1 MKKVLFAFLATGVMQ
16 FSNFASGIMLAR
28 MLGPALRGEVA
39 QIIAWF
45 SFIVPVMMLGIND
58 SVAYFRSRNP
68 VEGTAVLASA
78 FLLSVPFILA
88 ATLMCITVILT
99 IFSTS
104 SALSISGAWLF
115 LLYAPFYQWQQIF
128 YSYFQAGAR
137 PSVWTIARV
146 LPGLVYISGLFI
158 VWSSGDAS
166 PANVIAANLI
176 SLAVTLVF
184 CAAFVLRSGEPF
196 KMPGAELVGRVFRYG
211 VPVIFQRIAIVC
223 RDNLDRMIL
232 PFFVT
237 ASDLGHYVVAGSI
250 AYLIYVVGMT
260 IDLVGFPAMAAV
272 KDNDARRRL
281 AELCISVTFIMLVVL
296 VTCFAFVIEPL
307 VLLLF
312 GSNYAASTALAPW
325 FLVAGAAQALRIVV
339 GGAFKAFNLSGP
351 LMRFE
356 FVGSVI
362 MLVVLV
368 GGGSHFGVF
377 AGVLAH
383 IISAFVSLA
392 IALYAAVQTLKL
404 SPRRLLL
411 PSKSDIMLM
420 WSILLRNFRPADGP
434 KGNPT

>member
-1 MKKVLFAFLATGVMQ
+1 MKKVLLAFVATGVMQ
-16 FSNFASGIMLAR
+16 FSSFASGVMLAR
-28 MLGPALRGEVA
+28 MLSPALRGEVA

-45 SFIVPVMMLGIND
+45 GFIVPVMMLGIND

-68 VEGTAVLASA
+68 AEGTAVLASA
-78 FLLSVPFILA
+78 FLLSIPFIFV
-88 ATLMCITVILT
+88 ATLMCIAVILT
-99 IFSTS
+99 IFAKS
-104 SALSISGAWLF
+104 SALSISAAWLF
-115 LLYAPFYQWQQIF
+115 LFYAPFYQWQQIF

-146 LPGLVYISGLFI
+146 LPGLVYISGLLV
-158 VWSSGDAS
+158 VWYGGHAS
-166 PANVIAANLI
+166 PVSVYAANVI
-176 SLAVTLVF
+176 SLAVTLVV
-184 CAAFVLRSGEPF
+184 CAAIVLRSGEPF
-196 KMPGAELVGRVFRYG
+196 RMPQFELIGRVFRFG

-237 ASDLGHYVVAGSI
+237 VSDLGHYVVAASI

-281 AELCISVTFIMLVVL
+281 AELCISVTFVMLVAL

-339 GGAFKAFNLSGP
+339 GGAFKAFNISGP
-351 LMRFE
+351 MMRFE

-362 MLVVLV
+362 MLAVLV

-392 IALYAAVQTLKL
+392 IALYAAIQTLKL

-411 PSKSDIMLM
+411 PSRSNIMLM
-420 WSILLRNFRPADGP
+420 WSILSRNFRPADAQ

>member
-16 FSNFASGIMLAR
+16 FSSFASGVMLAR
-28 MLGPALRGEVA
+28 MLSPDLRGEVA

-78 FLLSVPFILA
+78 FLLSVPFILV

-99 IFSTS
+99 IFATS
-104 SALSISGAWLF
+104 SALSISAAWLF

-146 LPGLVYISGLFI
+146 LPGLVYISGLFV
-158 VWSSGDAS
+158 VWSSGHAS
-166 PANVIAANLI
+166 PVNVIAANVI
-176 SLAVTLVF
+176 SLAVTLVV
-184 CAAFVLRSGEPF
+184 CAAFVSRSGEPL
-196 KMPGAELVGRVFRYG
+196 KLPGTEMVGRVFSYG
-211 VPVIFQRIAIVC
+211 LPVIFQRIAIVC

-272 KDNDARRRL
+272 KENDARRRL
-281 AELCISVTFIMLVVL
+281 AELCISMTFFMLVVL
-296 VTCFAFVIEPL
+296 VTCLSFVIEPL

-312 GSNYAASTALAPW
+312 GKNYVASTALAPW
-325 FLVAGAAQALRIVV
+325 FLIAGAAQALRIVV

-351 LMRFE
+351 MMRFE
-356 FVGSVI
+356 FIGSVI
-362 MLVVLV
+362 MLAVLV
-368 GGGSHFGVF
+368 GGGAHFGVF

-383 IISAFVSLA
+383 IISAFVSLG

-411 PSKSDIMLM
+411 PSKSNILLM
-420 WSILLRNFRPADGP
+420 WSILLRNLRPGDAP

>member
-16 FSNFASGIMLAR
+16 LSSFASGIMLAR
-28 MLGPALRGEVA
+28 MLSPSLRGEVA
-39 QIIAWF
+39 QVIAWF

-68 VEGTAVLASA
+68 AEGTAVLAGA
-78 FLLSVPFILA
+78 FLLSIPFILI

-99 IFSTS
+99 IFSSS
-104 SALSISGAWLF
+104 SALAISGAWLF
-115 LLYAPFYQWQQIF
+115 LFYAPFYQWQQIF

-137 PSVWTIARV
+137 PAVWTIARV
-146 LPGLVYISGLFI
+146 LPGLVYISGLFL
-158 VWSSGDAS
+158 VWYSGHAS
-166 PANVIAANLI
+166 PANVIAANVI
-176 SLAVTLVF
+176 SLAVTLVV
-184 CAAFVLRSGEPF
+184 CAGIVLRSGEPF
-196 KMPGAELVGRVFRYG
+196 KMPETALIGRVFRFG

-272 KDNDARRRL
+272 KDDDARRRL
-281 AELCISVTFIMLVVL
+281 AELCISMTFLMLIIL

-312 GSNYAASTALAPW
+312 GKNYAASTALAPW
-325 FLVAGAAQALRIVV
+325 FLIAGAAQALRIVV

-351 LMRFE
+351 MMRFE

-377 AGVLAH
+377 AGALAH

-404 SPRRLLL
+404 SPRRLML
-411 PSKSDIMLM
+411 PSKSNFVLM
-420 WSILLRNFRPADGP
+420 WSILSRNVRPADAP